1 MLRVSPSTAP
11 PEVTAIGDLGRP
23 GGAVPHGH
31 RPDWRSWL
39 CSAICGES
47 LAISRKTKKLSY
59 LDNVRTF
66 VRVYELG
73 SMSAAG
79 RDLRISPAVTSSR
92 ISQLEEHLGVRL
104 FQRTTRSL
112 TPTEQGQSFY
122 RGANEILDAIEN
134 AEAQI
139 ANITDNPKGSLYVA
153 APLGV
158 GRRLISPQVPEFLAQ
173 YPEVSVRL
181 RLTDRKVDLT
191 TEGLDL
197 AFFLGQPEDS
207 NLRIRKIA
215 DVERVLCAAPSYV
228 EARGMP
234 QNGAALV
241 EDRHECLS
249 LRFPGATEFQ
259 WRLSTPEGGKRFRV
273 SGRYE
278 CDDGDVLTDWA
289 LAGHG
294 IAMKPRFEIAEH
306 LASGRLVEVAQETP
320 PEPIQMACLFTHRRR
335 QDPKTRLFMEF
346 MIDRISAAF
355 RDPA

>member
-1 MLRVSPSTAP
+1 M
-11 PEVTAIGDLGRP
+11 
-23 GGAVPHGH
+23 
-31 RPDWRSWL
+31 
-39 CSAICGES
+39 
-47 LAISRKTKKLSY
+47 SY
-59 LDNVRTF
+59 LNNIRTF

-122 RGANEILDAIEN
+122 RGATDILEAVES

-139 ANITDNPKGSLYVA
+139 VNITENLKGSLYIA
-153 APLGV
+153 APFAV
-158 GRRLISPQVPEFLAQ
+158 GRRLIAPQVPEFLNQ
-173 YPEVSVRL
+173 YPEISIRL

-197 AFFLGQPEDS
+197 AFFLGNPEDS

-215 DVERVLCAAPSYV
+215 DVERVLCAAPSYIKK
-228 EARGMP
+228 RGLP
-234 QNGAALV
+234 ASGSDLV
-241 EDRHECLS
+241 SQGHECLS

-259 WRLSTPEGGKRFRV
+259 WMLITPEGPKKFSI

-278 CDDGDVLTDWA
+278 SDDGDVLTDWA

-294 IAMKPRFEIAEH
+294 VAMKPIF
-306 LASGRLVEVAQETP
+306 EVADHLKSGALIPVATETP
-320 PEPIQMACLFTHRRR
+320 PEPIQMACLFTHRRW

-346 MIDRISAAF
+346 MVDQIGSIIRDIDQLK
-355 RDPA
+355 

>member
-1 MLRVSPSTAP
+1 M
-11 PEVTAIGDLGRP
+11 
-23 GGAVPHGH
+23 
-31 RPDWRSWL
+31 
-39 CSAICGES
+39 
-47 LAISRKTKKLSY
+47 SY
-59 LDNVRTF
+59 LDNIRTF

-92 ISQLEEHLGVRL
+92 ISQLEEHLSVRL
-104 FQRTTRSL
+104 FQRTTRNL
-112 TPTEQGQSFY
+112 TPTEQGKAFY
-122 RGANEILDAIEN
+122 GGACEVLEAVEN
-134 AEAQI
+134 AEAQVV
-139 ANITDNPKGSLYVA
+139 NITDNPKGSLFVA

-158 GRRLISPQVPEFLAQ
+158 GRRLIAPQVPAFLAE

-215 DVERVLCAAPSYV
+215 DVARVLCAAPSYV
-228 EARGMP
+228 EARGLP
-234 QNGAALV
+234 ATGDDLINDG
-241 EDRHECLS
+241 HECLI

-259 WRLSTPEGGKRFRV
+259 WKLHTDEGPKRFRV
-273 SGRYE
+273 SGHYE
-278 CDDGDVLTDWA
+278 SDDGDVLTDWA

-294 IAMKPRFEIAEH
+294 IALKPIFEVADH
-306 LASGRLVEVAQETP
+306 LLSGRLVPVAADSP

-346 MIDRISAAF
+346 MIARIGDVIKNTEASAQLP
-355 RDPA
+355 R

>member
-1 MLRVSPSTAP
+1 M
-11 PEVTAIGDLGRP
+11 
-23 GGAVPHGH
+23 
-31 RPDWRSWL
+31 
-39 CSAICGES
+39 
-47 LAISRKTKKLSY
+47 SY
-59 LDNVRTF
+59 LDNIRTF

-79 RDLRISPAVTSSR
+79 RDMRISPAVTSSR
-92 ISQLEEHLGVRL
+92 ISQLETHLGVRL
-104 FQRTTRSL
+104 FQRTTRNL
-112 TPTEQGQSFY
+112 TPTEQGKSFY
-122 RGANEILDAIEN
+122 RGATEILEAVES

-139 ANITDNPKGSLYVA
+139 VNITENLRGALYVA

-158 GRRLISPQVPEFLAQ
+158 GRRLIAPQVPDFLAD
-173 YPEVSVRL
+173 YPEVSIRL

-215 DVERVLCAAPSYV
+215 DVERILCAAPEYV
-228 EARGMP
+228 ESRGMP
-234 QNGAALV
+234 RSGDDLV
-241 EDRHECLS
+241 AEGHECLS

-259 WRLSTPEGGKRFRV
+259 WRLSTPAGSRRFRV

-278 CDDGDVLTDWA
+278 SDDGDVLTDWA

-294 IAMKPRFEIAEH
+294 VVMKPVFEVAEH
-306 LASGRLVEVAQETP
+306 LRSGALVPVAQATP

-335 QDPKTRLFMEF
+335 QDPKARLFMEF
-346 MIDRISAAF
+346 MIERIGAAI
-355 RDPA
+355 RVAHRQGQDQLPR

>member
-1 MLRVSPSTAP
+1 M
-11 PEVTAIGDLGRP
+11 
-23 GGAVPHGH
+23 
-31 RPDWRSWL
+31 
-39 CSAICGES
+39 
-47 LAISRKTKKLSY
+47 SY
-59 LDNVRTF
+59 LENIRTF

-92 ISQLEEHLGVRL
+92 ISQLEEHLSVRL

-112 TPTEQGQSFY
+112 TPTEQGQAFY
-122 RGANEILDAIEN
+122 GGACEVLESVEN
-134 AEAQI
+134 AEAHVV
-139 ANITDNPKGSLYVA
+139 NITDNPKGSLFVA

-158 GRRLISPQVPEFLAQ
+158 GRRLIAPLVPAFLAEYPQVN
-173 YPEVSVRL
+173 VRL

-215 DVERVLCAAPSYV
+215 DVTRVLCASPDYV
-228 EARGMP
+228 AARGMP
-234 QNGAALV
+234 ASGADLV
-241 EDRHECLS
+241 ADKHECLN
-249 LRFPGATEFQ
+249 LRFPGAPDFKWPLVTKD
-259 WRLSTPEGGKRFRV
+259 GVKRFSV

-278 CDDGDVLTDWA
+278 SDDGDVLTDWA

-294 IAMKPRFEIAEH
+294 IAMKPAFEVSHH
-306 LASGRLVEVAQETP
+306 LADGRLVPVAGETP
-320 PEPIQMACLFTHRRR
+320 PEPIQMACLFTHRKR

-346 MIDRISAAF
+346 VIDRIAAAIRTSAMQAQLP
-355 RDPA
+355 R

>member
-1 MLRVSPSTAP
+1 M
-11 PEVTAIGDLGRP
+11 
-23 GGAVPHGH
+23 
-31 RPDWRSWL
+31 
-39 CSAICGES
+39 
-47 LAISRKTKKLSY
+47 SY
-59 LDNVRTF
+59 IDNIRTF

-79 RDLRISPAVTSSR
+79 RDLRVSPAVTSSR

-122 RGANEILDAIEN
+122 RGAIEILEAIET

-139 ANITDNPKGSLYVA
+139 VNITENLRGSLYVA

-158 GRRLISPQVPEFLAQ
+158 GRRLIAPQVPDFLAD
-173 YPEVSVRL
+173 YPEVNVRL

-215 DVERVLCAAPSYV
+215 DVERVLCASPEYV
-228 EARGMP
+228 AKRGMP
-234 QNGAALV
+234 VSGEDLV
-241 EDRHECLS
+241 SDNHECLS

-259 WRLSTPEGGKRFRV
+259 WRLNTPTGPKRFRV

-278 CDDGDVLTDWA
+278 SDDGDVLTDWA

-294 IAMKPRFEIAEH
+294 VAMKPIFEIADH
-306 LASGRLVEVAQETP
+306 LRDGRLVPVATQTP

-346 MIDRISAAF
+346 MVDRIAATIKATDRSA
-355 RDPA
+355 P

>member
-1 MLRVSPSTAP
+1 M
-11 PEVTAIGDLGRP
+11 
-23 GGAVPHGH
+23 
-31 RPDWRSWL
+31 
-39 CSAICGES
+39 
-47 LAISRKTKKLSY
+47 SY
-59 LDNVRTF
+59 LDNIRTF

-92 ISQLEEHLGVRL
+92 ISQLEEHLRVRL

-112 TPTEQGQSFY
+112 TPTEQGRAFY
-122 RGANEILDAIEN
+122 GGACQILESVEAAEAEVVDITENPRGA
-134 AEAQI
+134 
-139 ANITDNPKGSLYVA
+139 LYVA

-158 GRRLISPQVPEFLAQ
+158 GRRLIAPRVPEFLKS

-207 NLRIRKIA
+207 TLRIRKIA
-215 DVERVLCAAPSYV
+215 DVERVLCAAPAYI

-234 QNGAALV
+234 ADGDALIS
-241 EDRHECLS
+241 DGHECLN

-259 WRLSTPEGGKRFRV
+259 WRLMTAEGARRYRV

-278 CDDGDVLTDWA
+278 SDDGDVLTDWA

-294 IAMKPRFEIAEH
+294 IALKPIFEIADH
-306 LASGRLVEVAQETP
+306 LSSGDLVPVATATP
-320 PEPIQMACLFTHRRR
+320 PEPIQMACLYTHRRR

-346 MIDRISAAF
+346 MVERVSTAVREAE
-355 RDPA
+355 RRAQLPR

>member
-1 MLRVSPSTAP
+1 M
-11 PEVTAIGDLGRP
+11 
-23 GGAVPHGH
+23 
-31 RPDWRSWL
+31 
-39 CSAICGES
+39 
-47 LAISRKTKKLSY
+47 SY
-59 LDNVRTF
+59 LDNIRTF

-122 RGANEILDAIEN
+122 RGATGILEAVES

-139 ANITDNPKGSLYVA
+139 VNLTENLRGSLYVA

-158 GRRLISPQVPEFLAQ
+158 GRRLIAPQVPEFLRE

-207 NLRIRKIA
+207 NLKIRKIA
-215 DVERVLCAAPSYV
+215 DVERVLCAAPSYI
-228 EARGMP
+228 EERGMP
-234 QNGAALV
+234 RDGDEIIAQG
-241 EDRHECLS
+241 HECLS

-259 WRLSTPEGGKRFRV
+259 WRLNTPEGPKRFRV

-278 CDDGDVLTDWA
+278 SDDGDILTDWA
-289 LAGHG
+289 LSGQG
-294 IAMKPRFEIAEH
+294 IAMKPVFEIVEH
-306 LASGRLVEVAQETP
+306 LRAGSLVPVATETP
-320 PEPIQMACLFTHRRR
+320 PEPIQMACLFTHRRM

-346 MIDRISAAF
+346 VIDRIGAAI
-355 RDPA
+355 RATHADLSNGTA